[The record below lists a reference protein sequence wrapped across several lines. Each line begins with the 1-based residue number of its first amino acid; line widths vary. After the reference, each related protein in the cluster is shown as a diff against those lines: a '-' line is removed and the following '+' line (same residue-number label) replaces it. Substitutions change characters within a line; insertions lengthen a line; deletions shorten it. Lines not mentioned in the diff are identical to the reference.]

1 VEHITEGGSI
11 VATQPQPTPPTQP
24 TFSFLQGLTVVV
36 PPRGAGTK
44 QGDPLTAAKNRV
56 IAGAKAQKTYVQLLI
71 DGKELPKMDGGKK
84 TVSVW
89 FYRAADGSY
98 ETRLRYGQS
107 AIPLDGTK
115 TGVRVGD
122 LKALIPFYDAV
133 IAGIERGELDE
144 KLHAMQQAKSAA
156 LTQTGA

>member
-1 VEHITEGGSI
+1 MPAV
-11 VATQPQPTPPTQP
+11 QPLEPAAEPIQAA
-24 TFSFLQGLTVVV
+24 FSFLAGLTLTI

-56 IAGAKAQKTYVQLLI
+56 IAGAKAQKGYVQTLV
-71 DGKELPKMDGGKK
+71 DGKELPKMEGGKK
-84 TVSVW
+84 RVGTW

-115 TGVRVGD
+115 TGVRVGKLPD
-122 LKALIPFYDAV
+122 LLAFYDAV
-133 IAGIERGELDE
+133 IASIEKGELDE
-144 KLHAMQQAKSAA
+144 RLAVMQQAKSAA
-156 LTQTGA
+156 LTQTGT